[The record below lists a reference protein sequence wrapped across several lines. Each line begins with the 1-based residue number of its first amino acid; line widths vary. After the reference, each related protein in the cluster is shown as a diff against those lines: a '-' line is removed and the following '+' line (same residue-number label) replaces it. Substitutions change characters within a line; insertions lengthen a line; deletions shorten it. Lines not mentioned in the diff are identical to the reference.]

1 MYECYNRK
9 LVRINLKTRSI
20 TEEAVDEY
28 YIRNF
33 IGGMGFGVKLLHEE
47 VDPKV
52 DALSPENK
60 IVISVG
66 PLTGT
71 SAPLFAQTCIVTK
84 SPLTKES
91 GGYFPPARNQITFD
105 TTTHIYC

>member
-47 VDPKV
+47 VDPRV
-52 DALSPENK
+52 DAL
-60 IVISVG
+60 
-66 PLTGT
+66 
-71 SAPLFAQTCIVTK
+71 
-84 SPLTKES
+84 
-91 GGYFPPARNQITFD
+91 
-105 TTTHIYC
+105 